1 MDNAGFATALTVLS
15 VTYSVTYIVGTFV
28 LGFMRDERPT
38 AMNPV

>member
-15 VTYSVTYIVGTFV
+15 VTYIVGIFV

-38 AMNPV
+38 AMDPASLK